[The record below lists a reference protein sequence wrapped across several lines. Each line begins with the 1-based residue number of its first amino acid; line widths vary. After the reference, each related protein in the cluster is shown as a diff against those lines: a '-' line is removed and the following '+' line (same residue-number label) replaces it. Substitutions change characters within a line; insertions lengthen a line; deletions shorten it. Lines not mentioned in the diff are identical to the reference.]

1 MITLDQFALN
11 LIRQTVTTERVAA
24 VIARI
29 AGERI
34 EVGPLRFGPGGTVA
48 ATGVGLIGP
57 VQVTAG
63 HGLSGLDRDLG
74 HLGQVD
80 QLGQLDHVGL
90 DHRGQL
96 GQLGQLGFEATIPG
110 DLTIDLTAGSG
121 GRIHRYEG
129 TVVVPMRIGVQLHDP
144 ARVVLAVASL
154 RPGDVEVRLRTT
166 GMATFVLQTLGD
178 ADREVA
184 AQVAKVVNERVDA
197 VADLRQI
204 DLAALLDRA
213 WPAEMAELETRLG
226 Q

>member
-1 MITLDQFALN
+1 MISLDQFALN
-11 LIRQTVTTERVAA
+11 LIRQTVTTERVAT

-34 EVGPLRFGPGGTVA
+34 EVGPLHFGPAGAVS
-48 ATGVGLIGP
+48 ATGLGLIGA
-57 VQVTAG
+57 VQVTAT
-63 HGLSGLDRDLG
+63 HGGGGAGSGASGAGADLG
-74 HLGQVD
+74 LGQI
-80 QLGQLDHVGL
+80 
-90 DHRGQL
+90 
-96 GQLGQLGFEATIPG
+96 GFEATIPG

-129 TVVVPMRIGVQLHDP
+129 TVVVPMTIGVELRAP
-144 ARVVLAVASL
+144 ARVVLAVAPL
-154 RPGDVEVRLRTT
+154 RPGDVIVRLRTT

-204 DLAALLDRA
+204 DMATLLDRA
-213 WPAEMAELETRLG
+213 WPAEMADLESRLG